1 MRAASLPPCPPL
13 APVIGHRGAAASAP
27 ENTLAGMR
35 RAKALGCA
43 WVEFD
48 VRLTADGAL
57 VLCHDNRLDRTTSGR
72 GRVSAYP
79 LQDICQYDAGAWF
92 GPDFAGERVPT
103 LDDALDLAIEIG
115 LGTNIEIKAD
125 RGAAASAGAAVAA
138 ALDGRRG
145 RLPPVLVSSF
155 LPASLAEMRRL
166 LPDIPRGLLLR
177 LLPQS
182 WKAAAARLDCAT
194 IHINHQRLRAPLAAA
209 IRAVGYP
216 LLAHTVNSAARAQQL
231 FDWGVTSV
239 FSDNPDIILAEIAKS
254 PPQRAPD
261 TAIAGIVPVRQGAFR

>member
-1 MRAASLPPCPPL
+1 MMK
-13 APVIGHRGAAASAP
+13 V
-27 ENTLAGMR
+27 
-35 RAKALGCA
+35 
-43 WVEFD
+43 
-48 VRLTADGAL
+48 
-57 VLCHDNRLDRTTSGR
+57 
-72 GRVSAYP
+72 
-79 LQDICQYDAGAWF
+79 
-92 GPDFAGERVPT
+92 
-103 LDDALDLAIEIG
+103 
-115 LGTNIEIKAD
+115 
-125 RGAAASAGAAVAA
+125 
-138 ALDGRRG
+138 
-145 RLPPVLVSSF
+145 
-155 LPASLAEMRRL
+155 
-166 LPDIPRGLLLR
+166 
-177 LLPQS
+177 